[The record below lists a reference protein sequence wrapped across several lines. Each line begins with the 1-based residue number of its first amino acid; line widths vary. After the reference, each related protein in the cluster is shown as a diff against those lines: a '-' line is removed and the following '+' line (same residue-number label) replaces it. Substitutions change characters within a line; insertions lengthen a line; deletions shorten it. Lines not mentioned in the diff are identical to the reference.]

1 MAKRNDLT
9 DDEILAKIEAQEA
22 TSYGINDSELSEER
36 ASAIDRYLGKPYG
49 NEIDGRS
56 QVVSTDVADTIES
69 ILPSLLKVFMSG
81 DEVVRF
87 DPKGPEDIEAAQQE
101 TDVVNHLVLERNN
114 GFFTFYTWF
123 KDALLSKNG
132 YVKVYWEEREE
143 VETETYQG
151 LTDEEFAFIVQ
162 SKEVEVVE
170 HTQYP
175 DEIDAQM
182 RQQAIEQ
189 ALQNP
194 DQFAGQKQAA
204 QIQAIPA
211 KMLHDVKV
219 QTKETKGCI
228 EIEPVAPEAMMV
240 SVDTNCVSVQDAT
253 FVQHREQCT
262 IADLRE
268 DGFDVPDDIGYDEDS
283 DQFEQ
288 EAVARDLYSEQDD
301 HEAYN
306 GAERK
311 LLVRDTYI
319 RIDGE
324 LWRYVVVGQKI
335 IHREEAEVIPFA
347 AITPVIMPHRH
358 IGRSVADLVE
368 DIAEIKTAL
377 MRGQLDGLYLAL
389 NPRHVISDKVNLD
402 DMLVSRP
409 GGVVRTM
416 GLPGESVMPLITP
429 DVSSVAYPMIEYMD
443 GVKENRTGVTRYNQG
458 LDANSL
464 NKTAT
469 GVNQIMTAAQQRIEL
484 VARIFAETGVKE
496 LFYLVHRLT
505 KQHSQREMA
514 LRLRNKWVTVD
525 PRQWKTR
532 TDLTVS
538 VGLGTGNKDQQLM
551 HLMTILQAQR
561 EAIAIGIAT
570 PKNIFNALTKLTQNA
585 GFRNA
590 EEFWTDP
597 EQNPAP
603 KEDPQPSPDAVLLS
617 QTEIEKARIQAE
629 KDKEVAYHKA
639 MVDYQKA
646 IDVASIDA
654 QTQARTDAASDLKNQ
669 RDYTMH
675 GIKLMAEHLMA
686 GKSSEEVMAAGA
698 EQEPEPQE
706 EPDKMDQIAVALQ
719 SLAQA
724 IALLNTPK
732 QVIRD
737 ANGRAVG
744 IQAVGM

>member
-1 MAKRNDLT
+1 MAKRNDHT

-22 TSYGINDSELSEER
+22 TSYGIFDDELSSER

-49 NEIDGRS
+49 NEVEGRS
-56 QVVSTDVADTIES
+56 QVVSTDVSDTIES

-162 SKEVEVVE
+162 SNEVEVIE
-170 HTQYP
+170 HTEYP
-175 DEIDAQM
+175 DEVDIQM

-189 ALQNP
+189 ALANP
-194 DQFAGQKQAA
+194 DQYAGQKQAA
-204 QIQAIPA
+204 QIQAMPA
-211 KMLHDVKV
+211 KMLHDAKV
-219 QTKETKGCI
+219 QTKETKGCL

-240 SVDTNCVSVQDAT
+240 SVDTSCVSLQDAN
-253 FVQHREQCT
+253 FVQHREQST

-268 DGFDVPDDIGYDEDS
+268 DGFDVPDDIGFDENS
-283 DQFEQ
+283 DQFEA
-288 EAVARDLYSEQDD
+288 EANARDLYSEQYDR
-301 HEAYN
+301 ESFN
-306 GAERK
+306 GSDRK

-335 IHREEAEVIPFA
+335 IHKEQAEIIPFA
-347 AITPVIMPHRH
+347 ALTPVIMPHRH
-358 IGRSVADLVE
+358 VGRSVADLVS

-416 GLPGESVMPLITP
+416 GLPGESVMPLISP
-429 DVSSVAYPMIEYMD
+429 DVSGVAYPMIEYMD

-525 PRQWKTR
+525 PRNWKTR

-551 HLMTILQAQR
+551 HLMTILQAQ
-561 EAIAIGIAT
+561 EKAIAIGIAT
-570 PKNIFNALTKLTQNA
+570 PKNIFNTLTKLTQNA

-597 EQNPAP
+597 EQNPQQD
-603 KEDPQPSPDAVLLS
+603 KEPQPSPDTMVLA
-617 QTEIEKARIQAE
+617 QTEIQKTQIKAESDEKIAMQ
-629 KDKEVAYHKA
+629 KA
-639 MVDYQKA
+639 ALDYQK
-646 IDVASIDA
+646 SIDIEQIKQ
-654 QTQARTDAASDLKNQ
+654 QTEAAKAHQADIENQ
-669 RDYTMH
+669 RAYTMD
-675 GIKLMAEHLMA
+675 GIKLI
-686 GKSSEEVMAAGA
+686 V
-698 EQEPEPQE
+698 
-706 EPDKMDQIAVALQ
+706 DQILQ
-719 SLAQA
+719 QYAAQA
-724 IALLNTPK
+724 SMQATAEAQDRQKEDSGKADMQNVLAAALNGFAQAMQSMNQQK
-732 QVIRD
+732 QIVRD
-737 ANGRAVG
+737 ANPH
-744 IQAVGM
+744 